1 MMKFYQTLYIIE
13 SDTRTPT
20 IQIRILRI
28 SQLVI
33 ALENIL
39 HPILSHQFA
48 TIEDRN
54 LQNIIVNMGA
64 YSDYTARRSMLQG
77 IGKKIAHDFLHLIT
91 IQPHTVVAM
100 LDDQLQFNA
109 FHPGRFF
116 KGSYLLTQLFHSINL
131 YNPEAQL
138 IGLQLVKVEHLV
150 DKPQHSIH
158 TYTDMIQDAMHRIGQ
173 SLVGIQHHQRTGND
187 GERVTKFMRDIG
199 KEFHIHLLGTL
210 LALCFTLF
218 FQKTKMI
225 GTGLQIEPVESIE
238 HESDDTEIEQPC
250 R

>member
-1 MMKFYQTLYIIE
+1 
-13 SDTRTPT
+13 
-20 IQIRILRI
+20 
-28 SQLVI
+28 
-33 ALENIL
+33 
-39 HPILSHQFA
+39 
-48 TIEDRN
+48 
-54 LQNIIVNMGA
+54 MGT

-91 IQPHTVVAM
+91 IQPHQVVTL
-100 LDDQLQFNA
+100 LDDQFQFNA

-116 KGSYLLTQLFHSINL
+116 KGSYLLTQLFRSINL
-131 YNPEAQL
+131 YNPKAQL

-187 GERVTKFMRDIG
+187 GERVTKFVRDIG

-238 HESDDTEIEQPC
+238 HENDDTKIEQPC